1 MAHVQVCRVCFA
13 GNRYGHWNRGVKR
26 IHIAS
31 SDNIPHGQAG
41 ALPAHDDWIVVGKL
55 GPQRQQV
62 VAATRHA
69 LLERLERAREL
80 PLSVIT
86 APAGFGKSTLL
97 AQWHQRLL
105 ASRRAHAAWLTLDE
119 DDGEIS
125 RFVAWLALAVH
136 AAGIDIGPLLHTAR
150 AQWHDIDARSAT
162 AALIGHI
169 RAAPLPLVL
178 ILDDCERMG
187 SPEVDALLGKL
198 IEYAD
203 PRLHVV
209 LSGRERPSLPLSGF
223 IARGMADCM
232 DASDMALSLDEATH
246 LFGDQLAPELLRQIH
261 AQTEGWAVAL
271 QLAALWVDSGMAAD
285 GDNLLRG
292 FSSSPSGIA
301 SWLTEQVLER
311 LDMDL
316 RDFMLRT
323 SILSRFDAALAD
335 VVLECTGSAR
345 QLARLEAFRGLLI
358 PLQGAAEPT
367 FRWHHLLAEYLQSQ
381 LQRQFPECVPGLH
394 QRAAIRLN
402 ASGDLLEAVRH
413 ALRAGDQ
420 CLAVRFIA
428 DAGGW
433 GLVLD
438 KGLGY
443 VRPLLR
449 QFAPEHLHNDPVLTV
464 TQAYLEIKLG
474 EFAKAQQLLERYQHF
489 PAPQQSAYLDG
500 YITVRSLLDDYLDT
514 FWNDPQRVDDIRT
527 HLEAMPEHSLASATL
542 RCMCAVGES
551 RRGDFTAALEHAK
564 IALTGMR
571 HVGNVIGIGYALF
584 HLGQNH
590 VHLGQLNQAEAVYQ
604 QALQVADAYFGVD
617 STLKGYGQCLLA
629 QIHYWRG
636 DLAQARTR
644 LDRGLPLLDPRD
656 GRLDVFVSALET
668 RVALTRTQQGAQAAL
683 VLLDQHEQDAHALG
697 LPRLHA
703 LIRAWRLD
711 ALLDLEDS
719 RKAEQAIVLGTWDTR
734 FESALQHPRHWREQT
749 ALGLALAHWHAR
761 GGRSGT
767 AVGILQHLER
777 ACIQGARELH
787 LAQTRAHLALLLQQR
802 GEIALALDTLGPALD
817 YVAAQQA
824 WQALLM
830 LGQPAQSLLHLA
842 RQRDPLA
849 YRGSSRYQVLQHA
862 LKSLQGHHTP
872 LDGFSPREQAVLA
885 QMCHGHTNKHIAR
898 ALNLSENTVKFHLK
912 NIFRKLGVTTR
923 SAAVAALHAR
933 EVSGSSIELP

>member
-1 MAHVQVCRVCFA
+1 VQHIRVPPS
-13 GNRYGHWNRGVKR
+13 GH
-26 IHIAS
+26 
-31 SDNIPHGQAG
+31 IP
-41 ALPAHDDWIVVGKL
+41 LTHDDWIVAGKL
-55 GPQRQQV
+55 GPPRQHV
-62 VAATRHA
+62 VAAPRHT
-69 LLERLERAREL
+69 LLERLERAREF

-97 AQWHQRLL
+97 AQWHQRLA
-105 ASRRAHAAWLTLDE
+105 ASGRAHAAWLTLDE

-125 RFVAWLALAVH
+125 RFVAWLALAIN

-150 AQWHDIDARSAT
+150 AQWHDIDAKSAT

-178 ILDDCERMG
+178 ILDDCDRLT

-223 IARGMADCM
+223 IARGMAHCM
-232 DASDMALSLDEATH
+232 DASDMALSLDETSYIFSH
-246 LFGDQLAPELLRQIH
+246 QLAPDVLHQIH
-261 AQTEGWAVAL
+261 TRTEGWAVAL
-271 QLAALWVDSGMAAD
+271 QLAALWIDSGMA
-285 GDNLLRG
+285 GDKGNLLGG

-301 SWLTEQVLER
+301 AWLTEQVLER

-335 VVLECTGSAR
+335 AVLECTGSAR

-358 PLQGAAEPT
+358 PLQGAAGPT
-367 FRWHHLLAEYLQSQ
+367 FRWHHLFAEYLQSQ
-381 LQRQFPECVPGLH
+381 LQRHVPECVPALH

-413 ALRAGDQ
+413 ALRAGNQD
-420 CLAVRFIA
+420 LAVQFIA

-449 QFAPEHLHNDPVLTV
+449 QFAPDHLQNNPVLLV

-474 EFAKAQQLLERYQHF
+474 EFANAQHLLERYQNF
-489 PAPQQSAYLDG
+489 PGPQQAAHQDD
-500 YITVRSLLDDYLDT
+500 YISVRSLLDDYLDT
-514 FWNDPQRVDDIRT
+514 FWHDPQRVDDISA

-542 RCMCAVGES
+542 RCMCAVGEA

-629 QIHYWRG
+629 HIHYWRG
-636 DLAQARTR
+636 EIAQARTR
-644 LDRGLPLLDPRD
+644 LDGGLPLLDPRD

-683 VLLDQHEQDAHALG
+683 VLLDQHEQDARALG
-697 LPRLHA
+697 LARLHE
-703 LIRAWRLD
+703 LIHAWRLD

-719 RKAEQAIVLGTWDTR
+719 QKAEQAIDLGAWDTR
-734 FESALQHPRHWREQT
+734 FESALQHSRHWWEQT
-749 ALGLALAHWHAR
+749 ALGLALARWHAR
-761 GGRSGT
+761 GGRSGM
-767 AVGILQHLER
+767 AVGILRHLER
-777 ACIQGARELH
+777 TCIQGARELH

-802 GEIALALDTLGPALD
+802 GEIAQALDTLGPALD

-824 WQALLM
+824 WQVLLL
-830 LGQPAQSLLHLA
+830 LGPPAQSLFHLA

-849 YRGSSRYQVLQHA
+849 HRGSARYQVLQHV
-862 LKSLQGHHTP
+862 LKALQGQHAP

-885 QMCHGHTNKHIAR
+885 QMCHGHTNKQIAR
-898 ALNLSENTVKFHLK
+898 ELNLSENTVKFHLK
-912 NIFRKLGVTTR
+912 NIFRKLGVNTR
-923 SAAVAALHAR
+923 SAAMAAVHAL
-933 EVSGSSIELP
+933 EISGHCVRD